1 MRHSSLRWRVTVVVI
16 GVAALLVVGVGVV
29 VDLVLERQLNHQ
41 LDAQLSVHVQRA
53 TMLIQQ
59 GVPADQLVRQL
70 HDRAVLAEIQPPAAG
85 GGATT
90 DGGAISPNGGPN
102 GGPSGGASGTAQPDG
117 HTGPYHLT
125 SDDNRPESIAVPLP
139 DGSRLVLTT
148 NDDNLD
154 TVRDQ
159 LRVLLAWVGG
169 IGLVLAAVAMLI
181 GVRAALRPLDTMT
194 SLAEAITAGDRGRR
208 LRPRDPDTELGRTAA
223 AFDAMLD
230 ALESAQAAAEAA
242 AGKARQAETTAR
254 RSEATLRRFLSDA
267 AHELRTPLTGMQ
279 GLAETLVRHPD
290 LELSR
295 REDLATTMVRETR
308 RATHLVAE
316 MLELAHIEGGLPLRR
331 RHLGLAALTELAGAE
346 VRRTQLLASA
356 LTVTLDA
363 DEPGALDG
371 LGVLVDEGRVS
382 QIISNLLN
390 NARRHTPAGGTVR
403 VSVRHTDTETQ
414 LTVRD
419 SGPGVPAADRERIFD
434 RLVRLDDARARDS
447 GGAGLG
453 LPIARALARAHG
465 GELAYL
471 PEDDGDS
478 GAAFQLRLPLD
489 TPAPESQP
497 PASLPSTLD
506 KPL

>member
-1 MRHSSLRWRVTVVVI
+1 VRHSSLRWRVTVVVI
-16 GVAALLVVGVGVV
+16 AVAALLVLGVGVV
-29 VDLVLERQLNHQ
+29 VDVVLDQQLSHQ
-41 LDAQLSVHVQRA
+41 QDAQLSVHVQRA

-59 GVPADQLVRQL
+59 GVPADQMIRQL
-70 HDRAVLAEIQPPAAG
+70 HDRAVLAEIQPPAPAG
-85 GGATT
+85 TDVGAVT
-90 DGGAISPNGGPN
+90 PNGGPN
-102 GGPSGGASGTAQPDG
+102 GGPSGGSTGGTTAGQPDG

-125 SDDNRPESIAVPLP
+125 GDGDRPESIAVPLP

-154 TVRDQ
+154 TVRAQ

-169 IGLVLAAVAMLI
+169 IGLVLAAGAMLI

-242 AGKARQAETTAR
+242 TGQARQAETTAK

-308 RATHLVAE
+308 RATNLVAE

-331 RHLGLAALTELAGAE
+331 RHLGLAALAELAEAE
-346 VRRTQLLASA
+346 IRRTQLLAPA

-363 DEPGALDG
+363 DEPGEVDG
-371 LGVLVDEGRVS
+371 LGVLADEGRIS
-382 QIISNLLN
+382 QIVSNLLN

-403 VSVRHTDTETQ
+403 VSVRHTAAVAL

-471 PEDDGDS
+471 PGSAADSGADGIG
-478 GAAFQLRLPLD
+478 GAAFQLRLPLGGAV
-489 TPAPESQP
+489 PADQP
-497 PASLPSTLD
+497 DSD
-506 KPL
+506 